1 MDAANERAVNAILN
15 PQRWDVTGKLD
26 LHGLQVREAEV
37 RRMPDTHSQTALLM
51 RCRGLI
57 A

>member
-15 PQRWDVTGKLD
+15 PQRWDATGKLD

-37 RRMPDTHSQTALLM
+37 RPNMPGTHPKQ
-51 RCRGLI
+51 RC
-57 A
+57 